1 MRWLKILP
9 VGIAAIFLTS
19 CTPVP
24 MHKPPTP
31 TLTIIELP
39 DGGIS
44 LDRANARLLGQYI
57 QALEAGYP

>member
-1 MRWLKILP
+1 
-9 VGIAAIFLTS
+9 VVIFLTS
-19 CTPVP
+19 CAPAV

-31 TLTIIELP
+31 TLTIIERP

-44 LDRANARLLGQYI
+44 LDRENARLLGQYI